1 MVLADPKPVK
11 SLPQANATGS
21 KRRKKKT
28 RKEKQEEEE
37 ARRQRLL
44 QQFNDSKPDQQLP
57 SGVTVEYVEQSGP
70 DVSDTEFS
78 DYSAVFANFESNA
91 VKSFGIDEEADGDI
105 EEDIAP
111 GTLQSDTI
119 RRGGD
124 TTVETRPDDDMSS
137 NNSDAESM
145 ASGSDEGNNNRNTG
159 MSRKQ
164 KKRIRMSVAE
174 LKQIAPR
181 PEVVE
186 WTDTSA
192 HDPELLVSLKA
203 APNTVPVPIH
213 WSQKKKYLQYKRGM
227 EKPPFELPDF
237 IKATGIMEMRDAA
250 KEKEDEKQSKSVG
263 RERMRP
269 KMNKLTLDYQRLHD
283 AFFRFQEPPKNMTG
297 HGDLFYEGR
306 ESDVTYSY
314 TPGIL
319 SDALKNALN
328 IPPLAPPPWLINMQR
343 FGPPPSYSTMD
354 IPGLNKPIPS
364 GAQWGYHP
372 GGWGRPPVDEF
383 GRPLYGDVFA
393 AGADGAQTQQIP
405 STQDTEPKKYWGDFE
420 VFESSDEEDE
430 DEIAEESEP
439 EEEPVSSVSKEAD
452 VHAADRAELAELTDE
467 QIRSGLASI
476 PSGLETPS
484 AIQLRK
490 HAADVTT
497 EANRSLYTVLPEKE
511 TAQLEGIMGS
521 QFTYDMGKALDPSKK
536 KSNAGGKKS
545 RNSTDT
551 GVDIALDASELEG
564 LDQDALKEK
573 YEAAAEAQVVNQTGG
588 QEDLSDMVA
597 EHAATQVRKRK
608 PPAASSTAPKK
619 KAKDF
624 KF

>member
-1 MVLADPKPVK
+1 MALADPKPAK
-11 SLPQANATGS
+11 SLSQANSTGS
-21 KRRKKKT
+21 KRRKKKS

-44 QQFNDSKPDQQLP
+44 QQFSDSKPDQQLP
-57 SGVTVEYVEQSGP
+57 SDVIVEYVEQNGP

-78 DYSAVFANFESNA
+78 DYSAVFANFASNA
-91 VKSFGIDEEADGDI
+91 AKSFGVDEEA
-105 EEDIAP
+105 EEELGEDVVP
-111 GTLQSDTI
+111 GTLQLDTK
-119 RRGGD
+119 RREAG
-124 TTVETRPDDDMSS
+124 TTVESRPDDDMSS

-145 ASGSDEGNNNRNTG
+145 ASSSDEDEGNSKDNAG
-159 MSRKQ
+159 LSRKQ

-192 HDPELLVSLKA
+192 HDPELLVALKA
-203 APNTVPVPIH
+203 APNTVPVPVH

-250 KEKEDEKQSKSVG
+250 KEKEDEKQSKSLA

-306 ESDVTYSY
+306 ESDVTYNF
-314 TPGIL
+314 TPGVL
-319 SDALKNALN
+319 SDALKDALN

-343 FGPPPSYSTMD
+343 FGPPPSYPTMD

-393 AGADGAQTQQIP
+393 AGTDGTQAQQM
-405 STQDTEPKKYWGDFE
+405 SSAQDAESKKYWGDFE
-420 VFESSDEEDE
+420 VFESSDEEEEDE
-430 DEIAEESEP
+430 DESEEESES
-439 EEEPVSSVSKEAD
+439 EEVPASSGFKEAD
-452 VHAADRAELAELTDE
+452 AQAAGQTELSELTDE
-467 QIRSGLASI
+467 QLRSGLASI

-490 HAADVTT
+490 HAADSTAET
-497 EANRSLYTVLPEKE
+497 NRSLYTVLPEKE

-521 QFTYDMGKALDPSKK
+521 QFTYDM
-536 KSNAGGKKS
+536 
-545 RNSTDT
+545 
-551 GVDIALDASELEG
+551 
-564 LDQDALKEK
+564 
-573 YEAAAEAQVVNQTGG
+573 
-588 QEDLSDMVA
+588 
-597 EHAATQVRKRK
+597 
-608 PPAASSTAPKK
+608 
-619 KAKDF
+619 
-624 KF
+624 